1 MSTVILKC
9 VQIPNCDYI
18 IPIPSENFTLRNVY
32 DYLEQK
38 QISITDIKQMKYI
51 YQGKQLT
58 EDIEL
63 TSLKG
68 TPLSLF
74 VSIPDISVKYQ
85 FTSKLYTNIKYFAQQ
100 YQANTYKP
108 IPILKAELPDKPE
121 VIDELTSEKIT
132 VLNTN
137 ILKLFED
144 KDFCNLLRIC
154 INKPQL
160 VNIASNYIGHG
171 NITNTFDLVNLE
183 NFTYEKEYDE
193 LIGILSKIHVT
204 SETAEYYDEL
214 SVKSVLE
221 HFKGHLNLSLRFI
234 IQHTLLAEDD

>member
-9 VQIPNCDYI
+9 IQIPNGDYI
-18 IPIPSENFTLRNVY
+18 IPIPSENFTLKNIF

-38 QISITDIKQMKYI
+38 QISLADVKQIKYI
-51 YQGKQLT
+51 YQGRQLT
-58 EDIEL
+58 EDTEL
-63 TSLKG
+63 TSLKDI
-68 TPLSLF
+68 PLVLLI
-74 VSIPDISVKYQ
+74 SIPDISVKYQ
-85 FTSKLYTNIKYFAQQ
+85 FTSKLYTNIKYNTPQVQ
-100 YQANTYKP
+100 YNTYKP
-108 IPILKAELPDKPE
+108 VPIVKAELPDKPE

-171 NITNTFDLVNLE
+171 NITNTFDLINLD
-183 NFTYEKEYDE
+183 NFPYEKEYNE
-193 LIGILSKIHVT
+193 LINILSKIHIA
-204 SETAEYYDEL
+204 SEPGEYYDEL
-214 SVKSVLE
+214 SVKSVLG